1 MSDEPGLPGPGR
13 PDPVEPAPDAGE
25 PVDEVTTREVS
36 VPEPTAPESA
46 AAEPTAPEP
55 TAPEPTAPE
64 PDGLEPTVPD
74 SAPSGSAAGPEVP
87 GEGSSAQGSS
97 TESRPSAAESRAE
110 APAETPVETPTDV
123 PVEGGRAA
131 RRRAAEAAA
140 AAAAAGGAVAGAT
153 AADDAA
159 EESPFVDTPSSRSSG
174 ARSRSR
180 AADADLGDT
189 SAAGEGGRAARR
201 RAAEEAARD
210 SAQVSRHRALMVSGL
225 VLGLLAV
232 VGISLGGW
240 SLLHRTPTVSPTSDP
255 SPSATATGP
264 KQPTLLVQVKTADG
278 IAVDSNL
285 TSVGGSVQSAN
296 MVGMPSTLLLDPA
309 TGGSLPLGQIARLP
323 DVNASGDALSDAT
336 GITVD
341 GTWVMDTLA
350 FSGLVDAVGGVTV
363 NVDVDVF
370 VTQPDGKEVVLVP
383 AGDSKLL
390 EGPQAAAYATYLGPN
405 EEEPARMARYQKVLA
420 AVAEKLPADPNK
432 IEAIVTALGASAKS
446 SIPVAQL
453 SAYLA
458 KLHASVN
465 TDDVFTTPLPT
476 KAVDGTDPTQY
487 RVDQKANADF
497 VDKRFPDAKRT
508 AGPNSR
514 VRVYVQNGVG
524 TPGLDAK
531 ARQLLVD
538 AGFTFVNGGNAETF
552 GHTTTLILI
561 PDSTP
566 ESQKWGSD
574 IATAL
579 KVPLSDVAVTNDA
592 QTIADVVVVLGA
604 DFTPSA

>member
-1 MSDEPGLPGPGR
+1 VSDERGVPGTGV
-13 PDPVEPAPDAGE
+13 PDPVEPAG
-25 PVDEVTTREVS
+25 
-36 VPEPTAPESA
+36 AP
-46 AAEPTAPEP
+46 
-55 TAPEPTAPE
+55 
-64 PDGLEPTVPD
+64 
-74 SAPSGSAAGPEVP
+74 
-87 GEGSSAQGSS
+87 
-97 TESRPSAAESRAE
+97 E
-110 APAETPVETPTDV
+110 APAEAALDADARTDAATDGAVAVERSATEPAVADGASAGDAVTDAVPSSEPTPTEV

-140 AAAAAGGAVAGAT
+140 AAGAEGR
-153 AADDAA
+153 A
-159 EESPFVDTPSSRSSG
+159 EETPFVEAPAPRESG
-174 ARSRSR
+174 GRSR
-180 AADADLGDT
+180 ARTTDAEVADT
-189 SAAGEGGRAARR
+189 SLARDGGRAARR

-210 SAQVSRHRALMVSGL
+210 SAQVSRRRALMVSGL
-225 VLGLLAV
+225 VLGLLALL
-232 VGISLGGW
+232 GISLGGW

-278 IAVDSNL
+278 IAVDSSL

-309 TGGSLPLGQIARLP
+309 TGGALPLGQIARLP

-370 VTQPDGKEVVLVP
+370 VTQSDGKEIVLVP

-420 AVAEKLPADPNK
+420 AIVEKLPADPNK

-476 KAVDGTDPTQY
+476 KVVDGTDPTQY
-487 RVDQKANADF
+487 RIDQKANADL

-561 PDSTP
+561 PDSTAA
-566 ESQKWGSD
+566 SQKWGSD

-579 KVPLSDVAVTNDA
+579 KVPLSDVAVTNDP

-604 DFTPSA
+604 DFTPSP